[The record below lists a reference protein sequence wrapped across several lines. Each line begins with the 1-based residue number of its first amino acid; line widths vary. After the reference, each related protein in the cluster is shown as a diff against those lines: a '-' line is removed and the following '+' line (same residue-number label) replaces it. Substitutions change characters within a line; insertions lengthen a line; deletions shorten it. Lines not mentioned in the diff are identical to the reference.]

1 MKRIVKAYDEFV
13 VALGVLSGV
22 AILLA
27 MTLVV
32 VDVLGRYFLSLPL
45 AWVNEWTEHLIVFIP
60 FFGMA
65 WLVRRLGGHVRIDLV
80 VNALSPRAQ
89 NILGVWIAVLCAG
102 TCAFAAYYAGIEA
115 WKNYVRGI
123 QTIGNFPVPKYPL
136 IAAVCLGMGLCA
148 IEFARLGRE
157 YYQRLRGG

>member
-1 MKRIVKAYDEFV
+1 MKPMVKFYDGVV
-13 VALGVLSGV
+13 VALAVLSGI

-32 VDVLGRYFLSLPL
+32 IDVLGRYFLSLPL

-80 VNALSPRAQ
+80 VNALAPRTQ
-89 NILGVWIAVLCAG
+89 NLLSVWVALLCAG
-102 TCAFAAYYAGIEA
+102 TCAFVAYYAGLES
-115 WKNYVRGI
+115 WKNYVRGV

-148 IEFARLGRE
+148 IEFLRLARESYR
-157 YYQRLRGG
+157 RLSKE

>member
-1 MKRIVKAYDEFV
+1 MKRIVDMYDWLV
-13 VALGVLSGV
+13 IGLAILSGA

-32 VDVLGRYFLSLPL
+32 IDVLGRYFFSLPL
-45 AWVNEWTEHLIVFIP
+45 AWVNEWTEHLIVYIP

-80 VNALSPRAQ
+80 VNALKPRTQ
-89 NILGVWIAVLCAG
+89 NALALWVALLCAG
-102 TCAFAAYYAGIEA
+102 TCAFASYYAGLET
-115 WKNYVRGI
+115 WKNYVRGV

-148 IEFARLGRE
+148 IEFLRLGGECWR
-157 YYQRLRGG
+157 RLAKE